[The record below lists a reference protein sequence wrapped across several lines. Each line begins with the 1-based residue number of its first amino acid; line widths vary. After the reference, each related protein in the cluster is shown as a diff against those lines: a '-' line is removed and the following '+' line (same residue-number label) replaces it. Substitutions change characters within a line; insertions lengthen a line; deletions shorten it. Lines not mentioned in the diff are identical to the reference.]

1 MPLGSESSVAL
12 DQLDSH
18 TKAILRLKLRAFVH
32 LHPCFDTIATINT
45 NAYVLEKSA
54 VDPYAIAASISSP
67 AFNPSGLNWPKY
79 EERQEQ
85 TLQTSQSSQSSQSS
99 YESSDAHSQDELT
112 CPNRPA
118 QQRAKR
124 RILRLAGL

>member
-32 LHPCFDTIATINT
+32 LHPCFDSIPTINT
-45 NAYVLEKSA
+45 NSYVLEKSA

-67 AFNPSGLNWPKY
+67 AFNPSGLNWPRY
-79 EERQEQ
+79 EDRPEL
-85 TLQTSQSSQSSQSS
+85 TKQSTQST
-99 YESSDAHSQDELT
+99 YESSDAHSQDEFT
-112 CPNRPA
+112 CPNRPS
-118 QQRAKR
+118 QLRAKR